1 MGGCVKTGPRE
12 IGEYGSIKAQ
22 YVFHAVG
29 PDFRKPQAR
38 ADPAYFYLLVT
49 EAYAAALR
57 IAQEEGI
64 VQIAF
69 PLLSA
74 GAYRGQVPLDQVVE
88 LACRAVVENYYDTL
102 DIAWLYA
109 WTPEEHDAVIQCM
122 GTLVRE
128 GLVRQCEA
136 EKKSKCHVAF
146 TTPLRGRI
154 ITLLP
159 RHRRDALRDSGAA
172 LAARLGQHGR
182 VVAEK

>member
-1 MGGCVKTGPRE
+1 VL
-12 IGEYGSIKAQ
+12 
-22 YVFHAVG
+22 HAVG

-74 GAYRGQVPLDQVVE
+74 GAYRGQVPLDQVVK

-128 GLVRQCEA
+128 GLVRRCEA
-136 EKKSKCHVAF
+136 EKKSKCHDAF
-146 TTPLRGRI
+146 TTPLSGRI